1 MRGCDDR
8 LTRWLLSCLGIG
20 FVLAGLGFAHLF
32 ILFATA
38 ASEHFSVTAFR
49 LQVLVV
55 DDLNRGNDHDYESEV
70 HRNDN
75 RSEDSKATNR
85 ADVRQSVGEERD
97 RSG

>member
-1 MRGCDDR
+1 M
-8 LTRWLLSCLGIG
+8 
-20 FVLAGLGFAHLF
+20 
-32 ILFATA
+32 
-38 ASEHFSVTAFR
+38 
-49 LQVLVV
+49 

-75 RSEDSKATNR
+75 RSEDSKAANR